1 MVRGDSKASGG
12 GNLRGMDFSVG
23 GFVKILV
30 SVGRMGESLLHP
42 SIKRKPWMF
51 DRVLDTPLALVV

>member
-1 MVRGDSKASGG
+1 MEGETYEGGRGG
-12 GNLRGMDFSVG
+12 DFSVG

-42 SIKRKPWMF
+42 SIKGKPWMF